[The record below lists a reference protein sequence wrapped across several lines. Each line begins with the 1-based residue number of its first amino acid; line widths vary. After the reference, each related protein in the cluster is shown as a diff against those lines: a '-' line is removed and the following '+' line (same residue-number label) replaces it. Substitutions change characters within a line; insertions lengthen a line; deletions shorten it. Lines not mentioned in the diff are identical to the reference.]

1 MMVFAKS
8 FTISKFY
15 SKNSAFYGD
24 SWTGTICVQGIPQTH
39 STLVTTSINP
49 GIRLL
54 WFIRGGINSSL
65 RSPLGAY
72 ITTLLLKSDRFG
84 KIRNR

>member
-8 FTISKFY
+8 FTISEFY
-15 SKNSAFYGD
+15 SKNTAFCGD
-24 SWTGTICVQGIPQTH
+24 SWTGTICVQGNRQTP
-39 STLVTTSINP
+39 STLATTSANP
-49 GIRLL
+49 VTRPL
-54 WFIRGGINSSL
+54 WLIRGGINSFP

-84 KIRNR
+84 KILNR